1 MSNFS
6 FFNGEWEVLANIGE
20 SAERN
25 IYIDSNTTISKL
37 RLLGETIAKAVLASD
52 NVKELYNTNQIERL
66 NMIQRE
72 GLAELEILDIFHLLR
87 KKGNKAA
94 HDGGY
99 GTADEAKQLLTLA
112 YQLSIWF
119 MEVYVDWEFSAP
131 KFVEPTKEV
140 DSSALQ
146 EKIKQLQ
153 TEIDKKEKTLEKQL
167 EVISEREV
175 EKAVRAQRKE
185 KSRNHLRKHQ
195 LTEAQTRTLID
206 DKLRVAGWEVD
217 TDTINLKK
225 HKTMPEKN
233 RNKAIAE
240 WKIGS
245 QYADYALFIGE
256 QLVGLVEAKAKH
268 RDIPA
273 ALESQAKNYARNIVQ
288 IEGIQL
294 LPPHGEYK
302 VPFIYASNGRQFLRQ
317 LEDQSGIWFWDTR
330 HQTKRAHALE
340 GWHSPEDLKL
350 LLDVNDEEA
359 DKRLEEEDITKF
371 GLRDY
376 QQKAVL
382 SVEKALMEGARKILV
397 AMATGTGKTRTAI
410 ALMYR
415 LIKAKKCR
423 RILFLVDRNSLGQ
436 QTEDALKDSKMENG
450 LPFSSIYDVKTL
462 EDMIP
467 DVETKVQIA
476 TVQGMVRRLFYND
489 GEKLPSVGQYDFII
503 VDEAHRGYTSDK
515 EMTDEELLFRNQN
528 DYVSQ
533 YRRVIDYFDAAVL
546 GLTATPALHTTEIF
560 GNPIYKYSYTEAVLD
575 GYLVDHE
582 PPYLFETELKE
593 NGITFNQGEEV
604 EVYDPE
610 EGEIILEQ
618 LEDELKFEVEHFNKK
633 VITEGFNRAILTKL
647 TDYIDSESDE
657 KTLIFAATDQHA
669 DLVVRL
675 LKEAFAERGDEVSD
689 DAIVKIT
696 GSIYRPNEMIKRFKN
711 EKLPNI
717 VVTVDL
723 LTTGI
728 DVPAITN
735 VVFLRRIKSRILY
748 DQMLGRATRLCP
760 DINKEVF
767 RIFDAVGIYHQ
778 LQKYTDMKPV
788 VKKQNVLISDLKEAY
803 IQSESKD
810 EAQHFLDQLVAKIQR
825 KKQKLD
831 EAAEK
836 EFEQLSK
843 GVTVD
848 EFARNIQDYTQKQ
861 VETHSVL
868 FEYIENYRT
877 EKELQVISKHE
888 DQVTAVNR
896 GYGEGN
902 TRPTDY
908 LDGFVQYI
916 RDNMNEIPALQII
929 CQRPKDLTKDDLREI
944 IVLLRIEGY
953 KENDL
958 RNAWKQAKNES
969 IAADIISFIRQAA
982 LGEAL
987 VDQEARVKNA
997 MQKVYAMHDWTPRQ
1011 KKWLQRIEMQLLK
1024 FPVLAPIPE
1033 DAFSEEPFKS
1043 QGGYTRLKK
1052 ELGECEVNKLV
1063 YVINESLYA
1072 G

>member
-6 FFNGEWEVLANIGE
+6 FFYAEWEVLAKLGE

-25 IYIDSNTTISKL
+25 VYIDPNTTISKL
-37 RLLGETIAKAVLASD
+37 RLLSETIAKAVLASD
-52 NVKELYNTNQIERL
+52 NIKEFYDTNQIDRL
-66 NMIQRE
+66 NIMQRE
-72 GLAELEILDIFHLLR
+72 GLAEPEILDIFHLLR
-87 KKGNKAA
+87 KKGNKAS
-94 HDGGY
+94 HDGSY
-99 GTADEAKQLLTLA
+99 GTADEAKQLLALA

-131 KFVEPTKEV
+131 KFVEPTKEA
-140 DSSALQ
+140 DSSVLQ

-153 TEIDKKEKTLEKQL
+153 AEIDEKEQALEKQL

-175 EKAVRAQRKE
+175 EKEVRVQRKE

-195 LTEAQTRTLID
+195 LSEAQTRTLID
-206 DKLRVAGWEVD
+206 DKLRAAGWEVD
-217 TDTINLKK
+217 TDTINFKK

-245 QYADYALFIGE
+245 QYADYAFFIGE

-273 ALESQAKNYARNIVQ
+273 ALESQAKNYARNVVQ

-294 LPPHGEYK
+294 LPPSGEYK

-359 DKRLEEEDITKF
+359 DKRLKEEDITKF

-382 SVEKALMEGARKILV
+382 SAEKALMEGARKMLV

-462 EDMIP
+462 EDMTP

-476 TVQGMVRRLFYND
+476 TVQGMVRRLFYSD

-593 NGITFNQGEEV
+593 NGIRFNQGEEV

-610 EGEIILEQ
+610 EGEIILE
-618 LEDELKFEVEHFNKK
+618 
-633 VITEGFNRAILTKL
+633 
-647 TDYIDSESDE
+647 
-657 KTLIFAATDQHA
+657 
-669 DLVVRL
+669 
-675 LKEAFAERGDEVSD
+675 
-689 DAIVKIT
+689 
-696 GSIYRPNEMIKRFKN
+696 
-711 EKLPNI
+711 
-717 VVTVDL
+717 
-723 LTTGI
+723 
-728 DVPAITN
+728 
-735 VVFLRRIKSRILY
+735 
-748 DQMLGRATRLCP
+748 
-760 DINKEVF
+760 
-767 RIFDAVGIYHQ
+767 
-778 LQKYTDMKPV
+778 
-788 VKKQNVLISDLKEAY
+788 
-803 IQSESKD
+803 
-810 EAQHFLDQLVAKIQR
+810 
-825 KKQKLD
+825 
-831 EAAEK
+831 
-836 EFEQLSK
+836 
-843 GVTVD
+843 
-848 EFARNIQDYTQKQ
+848 
-861 VETHSVL
+861 
-868 FEYIENYRT
+868 
-877 EKELQVISKHE
+877 
-888 DQVTAVNR
+888 
-896 GYGEGN
+896 
-902 TRPTDY
+902 
-908 LDGFVQYI
+908 
-916 RDNMNEIPALQII
+916 
-929 CQRPKDLTKDDLREI
+929 
-944 IVLLRIEGY
+944 
-953 KENDL
+953 
-958 RNAWKQAKNES
+958 
-969 IAADIISFIRQAA
+969 
-982 LGEAL
+982 
-987 VDQEARVKNA
+987 
-997 MQKVYAMHDWTPRQ
+997 
-1011 KKWLQRIEMQLLK
+1011 
-1024 FPVLAPIPE
+1024 
-1033 DAFSEEPFKS
+1033 
-1043 QGGYTRLKK
+1043 
-1052 ELGECEVNKLV
+1052 
-1063 YVINESLYA
+1063 
-1072 G
+1072 